1 MADQCFFDCNEF
13 LLNRVSYRERSFVM
27 NKHSTLL
34 LAITMIA
41 LITVGANAQIKNVLL
56 EQHTGAW
63 CGWCVDGT
71 VKMDEILDLY
81 GDQVIGVKIHNG
93 DDMAIPAQSV
103 IARALGLTGYPTG
116 SIDRKDFG
124 GSVFLSRNAWKTSC
138 ESQMQQKAKAEV
150 DCFCTLDKDTRIVRI
165 QVMANIVEQ
174 MNFPLKFNAYI
185 VENDVTGIG
194 SGYDQSNY
202 LSNRPGFEDSPY
214 YDQPSKITAFH
225 HMKVVRKMV
234 GGAWG
239 VTGNLPESVEAGDF
253 YTYEFESEIDERW
266 KIDDVYFVGTLQADA
281 NDNKEIINS
290 AIAIENGSLL
300 NRIIDSNAPTVI
312 ALPSVSDFN
321 NIYTLENAT
330 NEEQTYTV
338 TLLTTDRTPADWSAE
353 FTSGATELAASVTD
367 PNIGQIVV
375 PANSTA
381 ELLLT
386 LKVGPTLGL
395 GDAKMVLVLEGTPTI
410 KGSRMIT
417 GITSEIEKLLLE
429 TGSDYS
435 MQPYLINTDHNDI
448 IALNPADY
456 LAFADEMTNVKLIIW
471 NKGPSD
477 GLSPD
482 EIDIIMNTEDVNH
495 FICGDGIIYSLAYP
509 NNLSYFGL
517 EWIGWN
523 LEARGPTYTVSVSG
537 QEDDVIT
544 GDLGGNIEG
553 HLIQYYVNMVR
564 ITDTQNVFPIMHF
577 QDDGTRKHND
587 VMYSVTA
594 DDAIFGIRSTRNN
607 TRTVLLGMSPYTIAD
622 GNVRRTLVNNILDWL
637 VGKR

>member
-1 MADQCFFDCNEF
+1 MKK
-13 LLNRVSYRERSFVM
+13 L
-27 NKHSTLL
+27 STLF
-34 LAITMIA
+34 LAIAMIA
-41 LITVGANAQIKNVLL
+41 FITVGTNAQVKNVLL

-81 GDQVIGVKIHNG
+81 GEQVIGVKIHNG
-93 DDMAIPAQSV
+93 DDMAIPEQSV
-103 IARALGLTGYPTG
+103 VARALGLTGYPTG

-150 DCFCTLDKDTRIVRI
+150 DCFYTLDKEARIVRI
-165 QVMANIVEQ
+165 QVMANITES

-185 VENDVTGIG
+185 VEDDVTGEG
-194 SGYDQSNY
+194 RGYNQSNY
-202 LSNRPGFEDSPY
+202 LSGRPGFEDTPY
-214 YDQPSKITAFH
+214 YDEPSTIIGYH
-225 HMKVVRKMV
+225 HMKVVRKMI

-239 VTGNLPESVEAGDF
+239 VAGGLPESVKAGDF
-253 YTYEFESEIDERW
+253 YSYEFESEIDEAW
-266 KIDDVYFVGTLQADA
+266 KIDDVYFVGMLQADA
-281 NDNKEIINS
+281 EDNKEIINS
-290 AIAIENGSLL
+290 AIAIEDGSLL
-300 NRIIDSNAPTVI
+300 NTIINSDTPTAK
-312 ALPSVSDFN
+312 ALPSGSDFN

-330 NEEQTYTV
+330 DEEQTYTV

-386 LKVGPTLGL
+386 LKAGPTLGL
-395 GDAKMVLVLEGTPTI
+395 GDAKVILELEGTPTI
-410 KGSRMIT
+410 TRSRMIS
-417 GITSEIEKLLLE
+417 GISDEIENLLLE
-429 TGSDYS
+429 TGSYYS
-435 MQPYLINTDHNDI
+435 MRPYLNNTYRNNIVTLDI
-448 IALNPADY
+448 SDY
-456 LAFADEMTNVKLIIW
+456 LAFANEMTNVKLVIW

-482 EIDIIMNTEDVNH
+482 EIDIIKNAENVNN
-495 FICGDGIIYSLAYP
+495 FICGDGVIGSLVYP
-509 NNLSYFGL
+509 DNLSFFGL
-517 EWIGWN
+517 ESIGWN
-523 LEARGPTYTVSVSG
+523 SEAQGSNFTIWISG
-537 QEDDVIT
+537 QEGDVIT
-544 GDLGGNIEG
+544 GDLGENIEG

-564 ITDTQNVFPIMHF
+564 ITDTENVFPIMHF

-607 TRTVLLGMSPYTIAD
+607 TRTVLLGVSPYTIAD
-622 GNVRRTLVNNILDWL
+622 ENVRRTLVNNILDWL

>member
-1 MADQCFFDCNEF
+1 MKK
-13 LLNRVSYRERSFVM
+13 L
-27 NKHSTLL
+27 STLF
-34 LAITMIA
+34 LAIAMIA
-41 LITVGANAQIKNVLL
+41 FITVGTNAQVKNVLL

-81 GDQVIGVKIHNG
+81 GEQVIGVKIHNG
-93 DDMAIPAQSV
+93 DDMAIPEQSAV
-103 IARALGLTGYPTG
+103 ARALGLTGYPTG

-150 DCFCTLDKDTRIVRI
+150 DCFYTLDKEARIVRI
-165 QVMANIVEQ
+165 QVMANITES

-185 VENDVTGIG
+185 VEDDVTGEG
-194 SGYDQSNY
+194 RGYNQSNY
-202 LSNRPGFEDSPY
+202 LSGRPGFEDNPY
-214 YDQPSKITAFH
+214 YDEPSTIIGYH
-225 HMKVVRKMV
+225 HMKVVRKMI

-239 VTGNLPESVEAGDF
+239 VAGGLPESVKAGEF
-253 YTYEFESEIDERW
+253 YSYEFESEIDEAW
-266 KIDDVYFVGTLQADA
+266 KIDDVYFVGMLQTDA
-281 NDNKEIINS
+281 EDNKEIINS
-290 AIAIENGSLL
+290 AIAIEDGSLL
-300 NRIIDSNAPTVI
+300 NTIINSDTPTAK
-312 ALPSVSDFN
+312 ALPSGSDFN

-330 NEEQTYTV
+330 DEEQTYTV

-386 LKVGPTLGL
+386 LKAGPTLGL
-395 GDAKMVLVLEGTPTI
+395 GDAKVILELEGTPTI
-410 KGSRMIT
+410 TRSRMIS
-417 GITSEIEKLLLE
+417 GISDEIENLLLE
-429 TGSDYS
+429 TGSYYS
-435 MQPYLINTDHNDI
+435 MRPYLNNTYRNNIVTLDI
-448 IALNPADY
+448 SDY
-456 LAFADEMTNVKLIIW
+456 LAFANEMTNVKLVIW

-482 EIDIIMNTEDVNH
+482 EIDIIKNTENVNN
-495 FICGDGIIYSLAYP
+495 FICGDGVIGSLVYP
-509 NNLSYFGL
+509 DNLSFFGL
-517 EWIGWN
+517 ESIGWN
-523 LEARGPTYTVSVSG
+523 SEAQGSNFTIWISG
-537 QEDDVIT
+537 QEGDVIT
-544 GDLGGNIEG
+544 GDLGENIEG

-564 ITDTQNVFPIMHF
+564 ITDTENVFPIMHF

-607 TRTVLLGMSPYTIAD
+607 TRTVLLGMSLYTIAD
-622 GNVRRTLVNNILDWL
+622 ENVRRTLVNNILDWL

>member
-1 MADQCFFDCNEF
+1 
-13 LLNRVSYRERSFVM
+13 M

-81 GDQVIGVKIHNG
+81 GDQVIGVKIHSG
-93 DDMAIPAQSV
+93 DDMAIPEQSV

-116 SIDRKDFG
+116 SVNRKNFG
-124 GSVFLSRNAWKTSC
+124 GSVFLSRTAWKTSC
-138 ESQMQQKAKAEV
+138 ESQIQQKAKAEV
-150 DCFCTLDKDTRIVRI
+150 DCFYTLDKDTRIVRI
-165 QVMANIVEQ
+165 QVMANIVEP

-185 VENDVTGIG
+185 VEDDVTGVG

-202 LSNRPGFEDSPY
+202 LSNRPGYEDSPY
-214 YDQPSKITAFH
+214 YGQPSKIVGYH
-225 HMKVVRKMV
+225 HMKVVRKMI

-239 VTGNLPESVEAGDF
+239 VAIDIPELVEAGDF

-266 KIDDVYFVGTLQADA
+266 KIDDVYFVGMLQADA

-353 FTSGATELAASVTD
+353 FTSGATELTASVTD
-367 PNIGQIVV
+367 PNMNSVTDPNMNIGQIVV
-375 PANSTA
+375 PANATV

-386 LKVGPTLGL
+386 LKIGATLGI
-395 GDAKMVLVLEGTPTI
+395 GDAKVILQLEGTPTVTR
-410 KGSRMIT
+410 SRMIS
-417 GITSEIEKLLLE
+417 GITSEIENLLLE

-435 MQPYLINTDHNDI
+435 IQPYLNNTDYNDVVT
-448 IALNPADY
+448 LEPSDY
-456 LAFADEMTNVKLIIW
+456 LPFANKLTNVKLVIW

-482 EIDIIMNTEDVNH
+482 EIDFIKNTEDVNH
-495 FICGDGIIYSLAYP
+495 FICGDDVIGSLVDTD
-509 NNLSYFGL
+509 NLNFFGL

-523 LEARGPTYTVSVSG
+523 LEAQGPTYTIWISG
-537 QEDDVIT
+537 QERDVIT
-544 GDLGGNIEG
+544 GNLGENIEG
-553 HLIQYYVNMVR
+553 RLILYYINMVR
-564 ITDTQNVFPIMHF
+564 IADSQNVFPIMHF
-577 QDDGTRKHND
+577 QNNGNRQYNNF
-587 VMYSVTA
+587 VYYVTA

-607 TRTVLLGMSPYTIAD
+607 TRTVLLGISPYIIAD
-622 GNVRRTLVNNILDWL
+622 ENVRQTLVNNILDWL
-637 VGKR
+637 TGKR

>member
-1 MADQCFFDCNEF
+1 
-13 LLNRVSYRERSFVM
+13 M

-34 LAITMIA
+34 LAVAMIA
-41 LITVGANAQIKNVLL
+41 LITVGANAQVKNVLL

-93 DDMAIPAQSV
+93 DDMAIPEQSV

-150 DCFCTLDKDTRIVRI
+150 DCFYTLDKDTRIVRI
-165 QVMANIVEQ
+165 QVMANIVEP

-185 VENDVTGIG
+185 VEDDVTGVG

-202 LSNRPGFEDSPY
+202 LSGRPGYEDSPY
-214 YDQPSKITAFH
+214 YEQPSKIVGYH
-225 HMKVVRKMV
+225 HMKVVRKMI

-239 VTGNLPESVEAGDF
+239 VAIDLPELVQAGDF

-266 KIDDVYFVGTLQADA
+266 KIDDVYFVGMLQADA

-290 AIAIENGSLL
+290 AVAIENGSLL
-300 NRIIDSNAPTVI
+300 NRIIDSNAPTVM

-321 NIYTLENAT
+321 NIYILENPT
-330 NEEQTYTV
+330 NEEQIYTV

-353 FTSGATELAASVTD
+353 FTSGSTVITVSDTNDA
-367 PNIGQIVV
+367 IGQFVV

-386 LKVGPTLGL
+386 LKVGSTLGI
-395 GDAKMVLVLEGTPTI
+395 GDAKVILELEGTPTVTR
-410 KGSRMIT
+410 SRMIS
-417 GITSEIEKLLLE
+417 GITAEIENLLLE

-435 MQPYLINTDHNDI
+435 MQSYLNNTDYNDI
-448 IALNPADY
+448 VTLELSDY
-456 LAFADEMTNVKLIIW
+456 LAFADGMTNVKLVIW

-482 EIDIIMNTEDVNH
+482 EIDIIKNTENVNH
-495 FICGDGIIYSLAYP
+495 FICGDGVISSLVDT
-509 NNLSYFGL
+509 NNLNFFGL
-517 EWIGWN
+517 EFIGWN
-523 LEARGPTYTVSVSG
+523 LEAQGWAYTIWISG
-537 QEDDVIT
+537 QEGDVIT
-544 GDLGGNIEG
+544 GNLGENIEG
-553 HLIQYYVNMVR
+553 HLIKYYVNMVR
-564 ITDTQNVFPIMHF
+564 ITDTENVFPIMHF
-577 QDDGTRKHND
+577 RDNGFRQHNN
-587 VMYSVTA
+587 VMYYVTA

-622 GNVRRTLVNNILDWL
+622 ENVRQTLVNNILDWL
-637 VGKR
+637 TGKR